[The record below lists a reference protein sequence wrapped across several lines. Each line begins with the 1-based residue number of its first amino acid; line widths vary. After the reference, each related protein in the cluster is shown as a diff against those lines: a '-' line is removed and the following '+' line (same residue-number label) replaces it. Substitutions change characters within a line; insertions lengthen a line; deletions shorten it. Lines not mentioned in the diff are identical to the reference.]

1 MLTIDSIYEPIRP
14 EMAQVEEKLNQVTR
28 DAPAGLAEQLSYVLK
43 NGGKRLRPA
52 LTLLAGKFYNYNVD
66 LLLPAAAGTELLHT
80 ATLVHDDTVDASD
93 LRRGKLSVN
102 QLWGNANAVLLGD
115 YLFAASAR
123 MTAETGNIRVIRLFA
138 QTLMNI
144 CTGEIQESLNP
155 FNRSRE
161 RYFQAIGNKTASL
174 LSTATESGAVLSD
187 APETAVQSLKTYGYN
202 LGIAFQIVDDI
213 LDLTGKRETLG
224 KPVASDLARGVFT
237 LPAILILECGDSD
250 VVKDV
255 LSKDPKRS
263 TEFLTEMV
271 RNSSAI
277 EESYV
282 IAHSFCSRACSA
294 LEQLPRNSVYD
305 CLTALVNYVAQRQS

>member
-1 MLTIDSIYEPIRP
+1 MTIDSIYEPIQP
-14 EMAQVEEKLNQVTR
+14 EMALVEERLIQVAEA
-28 DAPAGLAEQLSYVLK
+28 APAGLVEQLSYVLK

-52 LTLLAGKFYNYNVD
+52 LTLLAGTFYNYNVD
-66 LLLPAAAGTELLHT
+66 LLLPTAAGTELLHT

-123 MTAETGNIRVIRLFA
+123 MTAETGNIRVIKLFA

-144 CTGEIQESLNP
+144 CTGEILESLNP

-174 LSTATESGAVLSD
+174 LSAATESGAVLSN
-187 APETAVQSLKTYGYN
+187 APEWAVQSLKEYGYG

-213 LDLTGKRETLG
+213 LDFTGKRETLG

-237 LPAILILECGDSD
+237 LPVILILERGDSD
-250 VVKDV
+250 AVKDV
-255 LSKDPKRS
+255 LKEDPERGS
-263 TEFLTEMV
+263 QLLTEMV

-277 EESYV
+277 EESYR
-282 IAHSFCSRACSA
+282 IAQDFCSRACSA
-294 LEQLPRNSVYD
+294 LEQLPRNSAHD
-305 CLTALVNYVAQRQS
+305 CLTALADYVAQRQS

>member
-1 MLTIDSIYEPIRP
+1 LTIDSIYEPIQL
-14 EMAQVEEKLNQVTR
+14 EMAQVEERLNQVAKT
-28 DAPAGLAEQLSYVLK
+28 APAGLVEQLSYVLK

-66 LLLPAAAGTELLHT
+66 LLLPTAAGTELLHT

-123 MTAETGNIRVIRLFA
+123 MTAETGNIRVVKLFA

-213 LDLTGKRETLG
+213 LDFTGERETLG

-237 LPAILILECGDSD
+237 LPAILMLERSDSD
-250 VVKDV
+250 AAMDV
-255 LSKDPKRS
+255 LSKDPEGGPRL
-263 TEFLTEMV
+263 LTKMV
-271 RNSSAI
+271 QDSSAI
-277 EESYV
+277 EESYRIV
-282 IAHSFCSRACSA
+282 RGFCFRACSA
-294 LEQLPRNSVYD
+294 LEQFPHNSAYD
-305 CLTALVNYVAQRQS
+305 CLTALADYVAQRQS

>member
-1 MLTIDSIYEPIRP
+1 MTIDSIYKPIQS
-14 EMAQVEEKLNQVTR
+14 EMARVEERLNQVAEA
-28 DAPAGLAEQLSYVLK
+28 APAGLVEQLSYVLK
-43 NGGKRLRPA
+43 DGGKRLRPA

-66 LLLPAAAGTELLHT
+66 LLLPTAAGTELLHT

-123 MTAETGNIRVIRLFA
+123 MTAETGNIRVIKLFS

-161 RYFQAIGNKTASL
+161 CYFQAIGNKTASL
-174 LSTATESGAVLSD
+174 LSAATESGAVLSD
-187 APETAVQSLKTYGYN
+187 APEWAVQSLKKYGYD

-213 LDLTGKRETLG
+213 LDFTGKRETLG
-224 KPVASDLARGVFT
+224 KPVANDLARGVFT
-237 LPAILILECGDSD
+237 LPAILILERGDSD
-250 VVKDV
+250 AVMDV
-255 LSKDPKRS
+255 LSKDPKRG
-263 TEFLTEMV
+263 TALVMEMV
-271 RNSSAI
+271 RNSSVI
-277 EESYV
+277 EESYQTV
-282 IAHSFCSRACSA
+282 RSFCSRACST
-294 LEQLPRNSVYD
+294 LEQLPHNSAYD
-305 CLTALVNYVAQRQS
+305 CLTALADYVAQRQS